1 MRDKIQAVIKLSF
14 YLFMGLAAAFYIIV
28 CRMDKDSVTDIPNP
42 VYIENWTVIDSFGN
56 RTEVGRTYVDDRAF
70 TEDFTIVGRLPEGI
84 NDNSVLCFATRSNTM
99 VYIDGQL
106 RRSFNRSRDVAVPG
120 GSVKSFY
127 MIVPLK
133 AADSGAEIRMFRGR
147 TDRHPEIVP
156 LTFVA
161 PLSGVYS
168 FLLGE
173 YGLAFMLGFMIMVL
187 SAIVALAGASMR
199 IIYKRHI
206 DMLYA
211 ALGIF
216 ITSGWIVSNSYI
228 YPFLMGHYH
237 IDGTMN
243 YFCSLLM
250 PMGFLFYLDSLQ
262 KRRYTV
268 CMTTMMVINTINDIV
283 WVILHFA
290 HIFSFPK
297 ALVYMDLEL
306 VVIMLAVFITI
317 IVDIK
322 KGYFR
327 EYKYTAIGFIG
338 FVFMGFGE
346 VVVLLLIETKND
358 DVPMITGLAF
368 LLLCVVI
375 QQVHDL
381 RKVNEE
387 KQRAMELSD
396 AKTRFLAGMSHE
408 IRTPINSI
416 LGMNEMILRENKDKT
431 IDKYAR
437 SVRSSGKML
446 LTLVNDVLD
455 FSKIEAGKLE
465 ITMADY
471 SLTRLLKEIMPLI
484 TERISAKELDY
495 ETIIEDGVPDGQN
508 GDEFRI
514 KQVLINLLSNAI
526 KYTDEGSVKLTV
538 GGEYASE
545 DSYILKFTV
554 KDTGRGIKEED
565 RVGLFDAFA
574 RVDMSKN
581 RNIEGTGLG
590 LSIVKNI
597 IEAMGG
603 SIDLVSEYGIG
614 SEFIVKVPVTVT
626 DTRPVA
632 KDLSGAEVEQEDT
645 PACDYLAP
653 DAKVLVVDDNKA
665 NLTIAEL
672 FLGFAGIKPEL
683 AINGKEAIEKCRT
696 TKYDLLLLDHM
707 MPAPDGMETFKIIK
721 EDTSSLNNATPAVI
735 LTANAIA
742 GSREIYMN
750 AGFADY
756 LTKPIDSVL
765 LLQTVKR
772 FIPANKIHDD
782 KIADKAKTADEVKTQ
797 TLSEVTDSTGND
809 QADEFLGGLIDNG
822 SVNLDSELI
831 RKLSSIEGLDVK
843 TALRY
848 AGNSEK
854 LLQGIVDAIADEGET
869 KAARMREALAAYDY
883 AAYRT
888 EAHSVKGN
896 MATLGVESLRE
907 RAKKHEYAA
916 RDGEVV
922 FIADDSEDFIRE
934 YEELCRKLK

>member
-1 MRDKIQAVIKLSF
+1 MRDKLQAVIKLSF

-28 CRMDKDSVTDIPNP
+28 CRMDKDGVTDIPDP

-70 TEDFTIVGRLPEGI
+70 AENFTIVGRLPEGI
-84 NDNSVLCFATRSNTM
+84 NDNSVLCFSTRSNTM

-106 RRSFNRSRDVAVPG
+106 RRSFNRSRDVAIPG

-133 AADSGAEIRMFRGR
+133 AADSDAEIRVFRGR

-168 FLLGE
+168 FLLNE

-283 WVILHFA
+283 WIILHFT
-290 HIFSFPK
+290 HIFPFPK

-317 IVDIK
+317 IIDIK

-338 FVFMGFGE
+338 FVIMGCCE

-375 QQVHDL
+375 QQVNDL

-416 LGMNEMILRENKDKT
+416 LGMNEMILRENNDKT
-431 IDKYAR
+431 IDEYAR

-465 ITMADY
+465 ITTSDY

-495 ETIIEDGVPDGQN
+495 ETIIEDDVPDGQN

-514 KQVLINLLSNAI
+514 KQILINLLSNAI
-526 KYTDEGSVKLTV
+526 KYTDKGSVKLTV

-545 DSYILKFTV
+545 DSYILRFAV

-574 RVDMSKN
+574 RVDMNKN

-632 KDLSGAEVEQEDT
+632 KDLSGAEIEREDV

-665 NLTIAEL
+665 NLTIAKL
-672 FLGFAGIKPEL
+672 FLGFADIKPDL
-683 AINGKEAIEKCRT
+683 ASSGKEAIEKCKS

-707 MPAPDGMETFKIIK
+707 MPSPDGIETLKLIR
-721 EDTSSLNNATPAVI
+721 EDASSPNNATPAVI

-742 GSREIYMN
+742 GSRDIYMN

-772 FIPANKIHDD
+772 FIPDDKIHDG
-782 KIADKAKTADEVKTQ
+782 KTADKVTTADEVKIQ
-797 TLSEVTDSTGND
+797 TVSEVAATTDNN
-809 QADEFLGGLIDNG
+809 QVDEPEGDLINSG
-822 SVNLDSELI
+822 SVNTDSELM
-831 RKLSSIEGLDVK
+831 RKLTSIEGLDVK

-848 AGNSEK
+848 AGNNEK
-854 LLQGIVDAIADEGET
+854 LLQGIVDAIAGEGEAKAT
-869 KAARMREALAAYDY
+869 KMREALAAFDY

>member
-14 YLFMGLAAAFYIIV
+14 YLFMGLSLVFFIIV
-28 CRMDKDSVTDIPNP
+28 SRMDKQGVTDIPDP
-42 VYIENWTVIDSFGN
+42 VYIENWTVIDSAGN
-56 RTEVGRTYVDDRAF
+56 KTEVGRTYVDDRAF
-70 TEDFTIVGRLPEGI
+70 SEDFTIVTTLPEGI
-84 NDNSVLCFATRSNTM
+84 NDNSVLCFPTRSNTM

-106 RRSFNRSRDVAVPG
+106 RKSFDRARDVYVPG

-133 AADSGAEIRMFRGR
+133 EEDAGAELRMFRGR
-147 TDRHPEIVP
+147 TDRHPEIAP

-161 PLSGVYS
+161 ALSGVYA
-168 FLLGE
+168 FLMGE

-187 SAIVALAGASMR
+187 SAIVALTGASMR
-199 IIYKRHI
+199 IIFKRHI

-216 ITSGWIVSNSYI
+216 ITAGWVVSNSYI

-243 YFCSLLM
+243 YICSLLM
-250 PMGFLFYLDSLQ
+250 PMGYLFYLDSLQ
-262 KRRYTV
+262 KGRYSA

-283 WVILHFA
+283 WAVLHFA
-290 HIFSFPK
+290 HIVPFPK
-297 ALVYMDLEL
+297 SLVYMDLEL
-306 VVIMLAVFITI
+306 VVIMMAVFITI
-317 IVDIK
+317 FIDIK
-322 KGYFR
+322 RGYFR
-327 EYKYTAIGFIG
+327 EYRYTAIGFIG
-338 FVFMGFGE
+338 FVIMGCCE

-358 DVPMITGLAF
+358 DVPLITGLAF

-431 IDKYAR
+431 IDDYAR

-465 ITMADY
+465 INSADY
-471 SLTRLLKEIMPLI
+471 SLTRLLTEIMPLV
-484 TERISAKELDY
+484 TERVSAKELEY
-495 ETIIEDGVPDGQN
+495 ETIIEDDVPDGQN

-514 KQVLINLLSNAI
+514 KQVLINLLSNAV

-538 GGEYASE
+538 GGEYSSE
-545 DSYILKFTV
+545 DTYILNLTV

-574 RVDMSKN
+574 RVDMNKN

-603 SIDLVSEYGIG
+603 SIDLVSEYGKG
-614 SEFIVKVPVTVT
+614 SEFIVKVPVGVT
-626 DTRPVA
+626 DSRPVA
-632 KDLSGAEVEQEDT
+632 KDLSGADTEQEDV

-653 DAKVLVVDDNKA
+653 DAKILVVDDNKA
-665 NLTIAEL
+665 NLTIVKL
-672 FLGFAGIKPEL
+672 FLGFAGINPDL
-683 AINGKEAIEKCRT
+683 ASSGKEAIEKCKV

-707 MPAPDGMETFKIIK
+707 MPAPDGMETFKIIR
-721 EDTSSLNNATPAVI
+721 EDQASPNVATPAVI

-742 GSREIYMN
+742 GSRDVYMN

-765 LLQTVKR
+765 LLQTIKKFLPR
-772 FIPANKIHDD
+772 D
-782 KIADKAKTADEVKTQ
+782 KIVDSKGKDISDNRPTGESEDMQTGKSADKSSGT
-797 TLSEVTDSTGND
+797 VTTESGSD
-809 QADEFLGGLIDNG
+809 LI
-822 SVNLDSELI
+822 S
-831 RKLSSIEGLDVK
+831 KLSSIEGLDVK
-843 TALRY
+843 AALMY
-848 AGNSEK
+848 AGNNEK
-854 LLQGIVDAIADEGET
+854 MLQGIVDSIAGEGEAR
-869 KAARMREALAAYDY
+869 AAKMRQCLAEFDY
-883 AAYRT
+883 ATYRI
-888 EAHSVKGN
+888 EAHSIKGH
-896 MATLGVESLRE
+896 MATLGLESLRE
-907 RAKKHEYAA
+907 RAKQHEYAA

-922 FIADDSEDFIRE
+922 FIADDAEDFINT
-934 YEELCRKLK
+934 YEEVCNKLK